1 MCHWT
6 GCTLPSD
13 AFDRLRLTAARA
25 GTDLCPGLKAR
36 ESFVELALT
45 IPARS
50 TRLCVIIYLNPP
62 KCGAARLKLKLLLPG
77 ACRPSGKELDAARS
91 PGSFQLLVEGLTEEP
106 EEEVDDEDEEL
117 ETPEAALQR
126 HLAED
131 SCSRSVAPL
140 CKRKK
145 II

>member
-1 MCHWT
+1 MSNWT

-13 AFDRLRLTAARA
+13 AFDRLREAATRA
-25 GTDLCPGLKAR
+25 GTALCPGLKAR
-36 ESFVELALT
+36 ESSVELALT

-91 PGSFQLLVEGLTEEP
+91 PGSFQL
-106 EEEVDDEDEEL
+106 
-117 ETPEAALQR
+117 
-126 HLAED
+126 
-131 SCSRSVAPL
+131 
-140 CKRKK
+140 
-145 II
+145 